1 MDVKN
6 NQIYFNVKENKVTV
20 KSRGPVTFE
29 DMSQILFTGLLG
41 AMRQLVDTAPDEHKE
56 QVKGHVYD
64 MVNQAASRTLEMF
77 APEYELHPD
86 LTAKAMLDA
95 ENAYIE
101 KEYKKLKEKKTKER
115 FKE

>member
-1 MDVKN
+1 MDVQN
-6 NQIYFNVKENKVTV
+6 NQIYFNVKDNKVTV

-41 AMRQLVDTAPDEHKE
+41 AMRQVVDSAANEHKE
-56 QVKGHVYD
+56 SVKGHIYD

-86 LTAKAMLDA
+86 LTARAMMEA
-95 ENAYIE
+95 EDAYIE
-101 KEYKKLKEKKTKER
+101 KEYRKLINKEKK
-115 FKE
+115 